1 MYRSK
6 ARLTHRLLVFLWLSA
21 SLSAC
26 HAPPATYQQSFL
38 QFGTLIDITLVSDN
52 SARANK
58 TFDQIEAL
66 LKARHHQWHGWH
78 DGELMRF
85 NKALAKT
92 VKTGRSIAIP
102 SVLRELITASKH
114 YYALSDGL
122 FNPALG
128 RLIAAWGFHQSPTPD
143 YALIKRLQT
152 NPPGMDDLIIEQ
164 GRARSRN
171 ANLQLDFGA
180 IAKGLAVRQMAA
192 LIRHNRIDDFI
203 INAGGDVFAAGR
215 DIDPGW
221 RIAIENPFFAA
232 HNSARTIGKIIVHA
246 PVSIFT
252 SGNYRRFYRDKNGIR
267 RNHIINPKS
276 GEPSRHISLVTIV
289 TKDPVLADAAATTL
303 MLTPPSALAKMT
315 TRFGIDEYLV
325 ITEQHQAYLSRR
337 MNARIEWRPDI
348 SLQKHIITES
358 AAESRDK

>member
-1 MYRSK
+1 MLS
-6 ARLTHRLLVFLWLSA
+6 VFI
-21 SLSAC
+21 SAC
-26 HAPPATYQQSFL
+26 QKPPASYQQSFL

-52 SARANK
+52 AARANK
-58 TFDQIEAL
+58 TFDQIEVL
-66 LKARHHQWHGWH
+66 LKARHRQWHGWR

-85 NKALAKT
+85 NKALEKT

-102 SVLRELITASKH
+102 PVLRELISASKH

-128 RLIAAWGFHQSPTPD
+128 RLIAAWGFHQSQQPD

-180 IAKGLAVRQMAA
+180 IAKGLAVRQMAT
-192 LIRHNRIDDFI
+192 LIRHNQISDFI

-221 RIAIENPFFAA
+221 RIAIENPFFAT
-232 HNSARTIGKIIVHA
+232 HKTARTVGKIIVHD
-246 PVSIFT
+246 PLSIFT

-276 GEPSRHISLVTIV
+276 GEPSRHISSVTIV

-303 MLTPPSALAKMT
+303 MLTPLSALADMSA
-315 TRFGIDEYLV
+315 RFGIDEYLV

-337 MNARIEWRPDI
+337 MDARIEWRPDM
-348 SLQKHIITES
+348 SLTKHIIPQPTVGS
-358 AAESRDK
+358 SNK